1 VGEQLSHGRFLLE
14 EEYRRRVD
22 DWKNAT
28 RRGGHSE
35 AVYDPEAGK
44 PRGVLKSLP
53 VGGAFRHARRTPAA
67 GLMHCIAHY
76 WVVSWDLRGHKPHVQ
91 ETLPHPNVHI
101 VFERGN
107 SMVGGVFTEKFSRVL
122 EGRSQVFGIKFKPG
136 GFRPFLK
143 APVSSLA
150 NRMVPVNSIFGK
162 DADALEEVLLSA
174 SDEDEMIA
182 AANEFFVLRAPE
194 PDKTVQL
201 AGDLVERI
209 LREPDIKTVD
219 DLAERSGIS
228 KRSLQRIFNEYVGIN
243 PKWVIRRYRLHE
255 LVERL
260 DSGAQMD
267 WAQLALEL
275 GYFDQAHLIND
286 FKSIVG
292 RTPVQYQ
299 AAKTE
304 PRK

>member
-1 VGEQLSHGRFLLE
+1 MASFSLKMNINGHGDSMIGKTRQGEEAILE
-14 EEYRRRVD
+14 
-22 DWKNAT
+22 T
-28 RRGGHSE
+28 
-35 AVYDPEAGK
+35 VYDAEAGK
-44 PRGVLKSLP
+44 PRGILKSP
-53 VGGAFRHARRTPAA
+53 PAAGKFRHARRTPAVELA
-67 GLMHCIAHY
+67 HCIAHY
-76 WVVSWDLRGHKPHVQ
+76 WLVSWDLRGHEPHVR
-91 ETLPHPNVHI
+91 ETLPHPNVHV
-101 VFERGN
+101 VFERDN

-136 GFRPFLK
+136 GFRQFLK

-150 NRMVPVNSIFGK
+150 NRMVPVNGIFGK
-162 DADALEEVLLSA
+162 DADALEEVLV
-174 SDEDEMIA
+174 SDCEEDEMIA
-182 AANEFFVLRAPE
+182 AANEFFVLRASE
-194 PDKTVQL
+194 PDKTVQM

-209 LREPDIKTVD
+209 LHEPDIKTVD
-219 DLAERSGIS
+219 NLAEQTGIG

-260 DSGAQMD
+260 DSGAQID

-299 AAKTE
+299 NLQTL
-304 PRK
+304 PRE